1 MDDTARPLP
10 CVQSIH
16 NPPARGKAL
25 LLLPE
30 GLLLRWPD
38 REPLPAK
45 GDEFVGTVVRVPPH
59 LRAALLA
66 VLFSPSSLERCEAAK
81 RIAANKIHRRN
92 VLAPIFSRTY
102 VQKMLATA
110 ERMDPEQRAE
120 LAAKGRK
127 VSIRKLL
134 HVTASTVLV
143 LPQDEKIPPSGL

>member
-38 REPLPAK
+38 REPLPAI
-45 GDEFVGTVVRVPPH
+45 GDEFVGTVVSVPPH
-59 LRAALLA
+59 LRRALLL
-66 VLFSPSSLERCEAAK
+66 VLFSPDPLERCEAAE
-81 RIAANKIHRRN
+81 RIAASKTHRRN
-92 VLAPIFSRTY
+92 ILAPIFSRTY
-102 VQKMLATA
+102 VQKMLAAA
-110 ERMDPEQRAE
+110 ERLDPEQRAQ
-120 LAAKGRK
+120 LAAKGTK

-143 LPQDEKIPPSGL
+143 LPQDEPAPPSRT